1 MPLLIMQDVAVEPLD
16 WLWPGRLL
24 FGKYNLIVGDGGIG
38 KSTITIDIA
47 ARLSRGVPLPDGT
60 RHPACGTL
68 LVMPEDGAGDTI
80 RPRLENAGA
89 DLSRIG
95 LIQTLTDPEDGME
108 MIPTIPDDV
117 AAIETAIIQ
126 IGARLLVLDPL
137 LNFVGDGV
145 NEYRDKEVRRAMA
158 PLISMCEKHGVAL
171 VGLMHVTKATNG
183 NAKHRGNA
191 AAAFMNL
198 SRSTLYAANDP
209 DIPECFVLAQSKTN
223 LGPLAASL
231 RYRLEGCPNGH
242 ARVGW
247 EGVSAHTADSL
258 NAQGSN
264 AEERSELRDAEDFL
278 DDALAGGAT
287 LVTTVKRQARDA
299 GISEMTLRRAKV
311 TKRVISKKART
322 QDGQWT
328 WELPVK
334 DAAREGVQ
342 AAPVPSTLTT
352 LNTMTIFKE
361 LQEDSQDAHDSQGGQ
376 DVGHENVNT
385 FPVAASGGKT
395 KCVECQKTI
404 IRMKGEALICKA
416 CLSTTSLAGAD

>member
-38 KSTITIDIA
+38 KSTLTIDIA
-47 ARLSRGVPLPDGT
+47 ARLSRGLPLPDGT
-60 RHPACGTL
+60 RHPPCATL

-89 DLSRIG
+89 DLTRIG

-108 MIPTIPDDV
+108 TIPTIPDDV

-126 IGARLLVLDPL
+126 LGARLLVLDPL
-137 LNFVGDGV
+137 LNFMGDGV

-171 VGLMHVTKATNG
+171 IGLMHVTKATNG

-209 DIPECFVLAQSKTN
+209 DILECFVLAQSKTN
-223 LGPLAASL
+223 LGPLADSL
-231 RYRLEGCPNGH
+231 RYRLLGCENGH

-278 DDALAGGAT
+278 DDALAGGAL
-287 LVTTVKRQARDA
+287 LVTTVKKQARDA

-328 WELPVK
+328 WELPVR
-334 DAAREGVQ
+334 DATREGVQ
-342 AAPVPSTLTT
+342 PSGTPSTLTT
-352 LNTMTIFKE
+352 LNTMNIFKE
-361 LQEDSQDAHDSQGGQ
+361 LQEDSQDAHDNQGGQ
-376 DVGHENVNT
+376 DLGHENVT
-385 FPVAASGGKT
+385 AFPLALVRGKAE
-395 KCVECQKTI
+395 CVECHRTI
-404 IRMKGEALICKA
+404 IRQPGERLICRA
-416 CLSTTSLAGAD
+416 CWESKSGQVAD